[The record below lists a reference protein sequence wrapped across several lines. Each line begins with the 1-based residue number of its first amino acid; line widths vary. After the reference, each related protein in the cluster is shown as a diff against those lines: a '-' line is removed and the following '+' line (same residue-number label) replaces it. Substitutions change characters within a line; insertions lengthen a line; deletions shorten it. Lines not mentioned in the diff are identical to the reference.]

1 MVVRHRRQPHGGPG
15 SHDTPLLAAA
25 GRESGRIT
33 IEFVPPSHDTG
44 FPLVPVIQL
53 QALLNDAGKAIMP
66 NLKDKVVVCG
76 TGMEKTYRR
85 IYDQM
90 ASKR

>member
-1 MVVRHRRQPHGGPG
+1 
-15 SHDTPLLAAA
+15 
-25 GRESGRIT
+25 
-33 IEFVPPSHDTG
+33 
-44 FPLVPVIQL
+44 
-53 QALLNDAGKAIMP
+53 MP